1 MWKREENLWYTISY
15 ANKKLRNEVKGKEEE
30 VYTKLWKTKTMPIA
44 QFFAWIV
51 LKIRIAM
58 YDKLHNRG
66 IQINNKI
73 SVTYNTND
81 KTISHLFFTCG
92 VTCKIWKKKKSSD
105 FTS

>member
-1 MWKREENLWYTISY
+1 
-15 ANKKLRNEVKGKEEE
+15 
-30 VYTKLWKTKTMPIA
+30 MPIA

-92 VTCKIWKKKKSSD
+92 VTCKI
-105 FTS
+105 